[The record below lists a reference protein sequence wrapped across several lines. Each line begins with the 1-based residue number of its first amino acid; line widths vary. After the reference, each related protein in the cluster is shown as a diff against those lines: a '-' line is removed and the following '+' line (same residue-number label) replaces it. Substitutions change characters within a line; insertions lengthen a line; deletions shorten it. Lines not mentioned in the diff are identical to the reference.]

1 MSSED
6 NRARIKRKLCEIM
19 NIDEIG
25 DDRAP
30 LVDLG
35 FNSML
40 AIRFVVELEIMFG
53 LTVEDDELQL
63 DNFSTV
69 ERIDS
74 FVTRKTS

>member
-1 MSSED
+1 MNNEEQ
-6 NRARIKRKLCEIM
+6 RARIKRKLCEIM
-19 NIDEIG
+19 NIAEIG

-40 AIRFVVELEIMFG
+40 AIRFVVELEIVFG

-74 FVTRKTS
+74 FVTRKMA